1 MNICH
6 SLNSILVSSAELP
19 CPVRLPFK
27 EVSQLF
33 LAAFCKL
40 DGFGTYLFIAV
51 SIERQSGHKSSSLP
65 CIYRVY
71 LNIYRDDLTTYRVS
85 LLYFKF
91 SSKYINLHTTYLDL
105 QHYIP
110 RFPLFIKSRDYHT
123 TYRDYL
129 TIYRF

>member
-71 LNIYRDDLTTYRVS
+71 LNIYRDLP
-85 LLYFKF
+85 
-91 SSKYINLHTTYLDL
+91 
-105 QHYIP
+105 HYIP
-110 RFPLFIKSRDYHT
+110 RLPTELAHYISS
-123 TYRDYL
+123 L
-129 TIYRF
+129 AQNISIYSATLHI